1 MTKATNDQQF
11 AEAVARAQ
19 ARKDGIEALPAEAR
33 HFLDALKD
41 RWFPM
46 GKTED
51 YALIQRMLVDA
62 WVKP

>member
-1 MTKATNDQQF
+1 MTKATNADEF
-11 AEAVARAQ
+11 AEAMGRTQ
-19 ARKDGIEALPAEAR
+19 ARKDALDALPPEA
-33 HFLDALKD
+33 HSFLNALKD

>member
-11 AEAVARAQ
+11 AEAVARTQ
-19 ARKDGIEALPAEAR
+19 ARKDALDALPPEAQS
-33 HFLDALKD
+33 FLDALRD

-51 YALIQRMLVDA
+51 YALVQRLLVDA
-62 WVKP
+62 WVQP